1 MACALVGKAPA
12 TTLKWFA
19 VTAVLDFGAVVDLV
33 VVGVVLVV
41 VGVEAFTVVVVEA
54 FTVVVV
60 GATVAV
66 EACPEPVDGLASVP
80 AAGMTRPSAIA
91 APVKSLVRRCRRIAH
106 SSVGHEPRRRG
117 LVTTLRQPG

>member
-19 VTAVLDFGAVVDLV
+19 VTAVLDFGTVVDLV

-41 VGVEAFTVVVVEA
+41 VGVEAFTV
-54 FTVVVV
+54 VVVV

-91 APVKSLVRRCRRIAH
+91 APVKSLVRRCRRIAR
-106 SSVGHEPRRRG
+106 SSVGNEPRRRG